1 MDTTGVIQLI
11 ALFILIL
18 LSAFFSSAETAFTTV
33 NQVRL
38 RTLAQE
44 NSKRAVRV
52 LSILEQYSKML
63 STILIGNNIVN
74 ISASSVATTLAIRMW
89 GSYIVGAVTGILTLI
104 VLIFGEIIPK
114 TWAMN
119 NSEKIS
125 LHYSGI
131 IRPLMF
137 LLTPVIIIIDKIAAG
152 ILWILHIDSD
162 NKIISISENELKT
175 YVDVSHEGG
184 AIESEEREMIYNVFD
199 FGDAVAK
206 DIMVPRIHITSI
218 SLSATYDEV
227 LSTFRASMFTRI
239 PVYDEDPDDL
249 IGIINIKDF
258 ILVKDKEKFQIKKL
272 LRKAYYTYEY
282 KKIAD
287 LMMEMREKSH
297 NLTFVLSEYGVTVG
311 MITMEDLV
319 EEIVGEIRDEY
330 DADEEE
336 LIKETAPGQFLVEAG
351 MKLDDINDALETD
364 LSSEDFDSIGGLM
377 IEQLERLPEDNE
389 SILLENGIGLQA
401 QGMSKNRIL
410 KVLITLPQEDTEEE
424 EDENTTVSE
433 Q

>member
-1 MDTTGVIQLI
+1 MDTTGVIQIVTL
-11 ALFILIL
+11 LILIL

-44 NSKRAVRV
+44 GSKRAVRV
-52 LSILEQYSKML
+52 LSILDRYSKML

-74 ISASSVATTLAIRMW
+74 ISASSVATTFAIRTW
-89 GSYIVGAVTGILTLI
+89 GNYMVGFMTGALTLV

-119 NSEKIS
+119 SAEKIS
-125 LHYSGI
+125 LLYGGI
-131 IRPLMF
+131 IQTLMT
-137 LLTPVIIIIDKIAAG
+137 LLTPIIFIMDKLSLS
-152 ILWILHIDSD
+152 ILRLLHIDSGNRD
-162 NKIISISENELKT
+162 MSISENELKT
-175 YVDVSHEGG
+175 YVDVSHKGG
-184 AIESEEREMIYNVFD
+184 AIESEERELIYNVFD

-206 DIMVPRIHITSI
+206 DIMVPRIHMTSI
-218 SLSATYDEV
+218 ALSATYEEA
-227 LSTFRASMFTRI
+227 LSTFCASMFTRI
-239 PVYDEDPDDL
+239 PVYDDTPDNI
-249 IGIINIKDF
+249 IGIVNIKDF
-258 ILVKDKEKFQIKKL
+258 ILVKDKEKFQIKKI

-287 LMMEMREKSH
+287 LMMEMREKSF
-297 NLTFVLSEYGVTVG
+297 NITFVLSEYGSTIG

-319 EEIVGEIRDEY
+319 EEIVGDIRDEY

-351 MKLDDINDALETD
+351 MKLDDINNALETD
-364 LSSEDFDSIGGLM
+364 LDSEDFDSIGGLM
-377 IEQLERLPEDNE
+377 IEQLERIPEDQE
-389 SILLENGIGLQA
+389 TIHLENGIVLQA
-401 QGMSKNRIL
+401 QGINKNRIL
-410 KVLITLPQEDTEEE
+410 KVLITIPEKETEEAE
-424 EDENTTVSE
+424 ATGLE